1 MGFISYYAITL
12 TWLGML
18 YLYLMIPYVVKG
30 YHHYIEVYLFNK
42 DTKRKEFNDKEQG
55 FRKVVS
61 RVYLPYLIW
70 LTIYLMLG
78 IILAI
83 YFKDLWI
90 AIKSIIFLMF
100 IFVST
105 GIYTMSI
112 NFLLDKSQRLYR
124 EGRKLRLKD
133 LNIKYEHISS
143 LKKSK
148 YMKYFYIGLFVQL
161 IIILSSYII
170 PVYLINLN
178 MTGGYSVA
186 INTLI
191 ILLWVLS
198 FCYFSIIV
206 INQFYLD
213 NIKVLYKDIVKE

>member
-133 LNIKYEHISS
+133 LNIKYEHIRS

-148 YMKYFYIGLFVQL
+148 YMKYFYIGLFIQL

-186 INTLI
+186 INMLI